1 MPIPYTQST
10 MALVRAVDG
19 THISYPFVDRGDTTT
34 KVYNLVCT
42 QRASDYNA
50 AQIDL
55 DDNMSS
61 AANAGV
67 IELPSGWA
75 DSNAYFVGD
84 TDHSPIA
91 GGMLQFTRTFANVP
105 AYSQTSTGSY
115 GYTFPGLGGFAA
127 TTQQE
132 SDIASVSMTLGTL
145 GVTVV
150 THDELTLDV
159 GDKIDMLL
167 KYKDAGSDF
176 VYVISGEVFI
186 LSVANTTTFTV
197 DIGRYFDSQTTLT
210 VVSGAVRKP
219 SNENRPP
226 LQQQG
231 QLTESLT
238 YILPGVT
245 VGVASTDDIQVP
257 PIFAPWEVV
266 ISEGSPTQYNR
277 VNVLS
282 TSSNPTSTEYLTI
295 RKNGESIV
303 VESSLQKWLGNI
315 LVQSVKTIRAL

>member
-1 MPIPYTQST
+1 MSIPYTQAS

-19 THISYPFVDRGDTTT
+19 TYISYPFVDRGDTTT
-34 KVYNLVCT
+34 KVYNLACT

-84 TDHSPIA
+84 TNHSPIA
-91 GGMLQFTRTFANVP
+91 GGMLQFTRTFANIP
-105 AYSQTSTGSY
+105 AYSQTPMGSY

-127 TTQQE
+127 GTLQE

-145 GVTVV
+145 GVTLV
-150 THDELTLDV
+150 TSDALTLV
-159 GDKIDMLL
+159 EGDKIDIML

-186 LSVANTTTFTV
+186 LSVANSTTFTV

-210 VVSGAVRKP
+210 LVSGDVRKP

-226 LQQQG
+226 LQKQG

-245 VGVASTDDIQVP
+245 VGISSVDDIQVP
-257 PIFAPWEVV
+257 PTFSPWEVV

-282 TSSNPTSTEYLTI
+282 TSSHPTAAEYLTI
-295 RKNGESIV
+295 MKNRESIV
-303 VESSLQKWLGNI
+303 TESSLTKWLGNI
-315 LVQSVKTIRAL
+315 LVQSVKTVKAQ

>member
-1 MPIPYTQST
+1 MPIPYTQTS

-19 THISYPFVDRGDTTT
+19 TYISYPFVDRGDTNT

-67 IELPSGWA
+67 IELPTGWA

-84 TDHSPIA
+84 TGHSPLP
-91 GGMLQFTRTFANVP
+91 GGMLQFTRTFANIP

-127 TTQQE
+127 TTLEE
-132 SDIASVSMTLGTL
+132 SDISSVSMTLGTL

-150 THDELTLDV
+150 TSDALTLSV

-176 VYVISGEVFI
+176 VYVISGEVFV
-186 LSVANTTTFTV
+186 LSVTNTTTFTA

-210 VVSGAVRKP
+210 LVSGEVRKP

-245 VGVASTDDIQVP
+245 VGVTSTDDIQVP
-257 PIFAPWEVV
+257 PIFAPWEIV

-282 TSSNPTSTEYLTI
+282 TSSTPTSADYLTMM
-295 RKNGESIV
+295 KNGESIIA
-303 VESSLQKWLGNI
+303 ESSLQKWLGNI
-315 LVQSVKTIRAL
+315 LVQSVKTVKAL